1 MATWAMK
8 QRYAWIKARAEAG
21 ESFTRA
27 DIVKAFTVTQ
37 QTASA
42 TLREF
47 QSIYPNVIRY
57 CASRKA
63 FVRADLGAPA
73 KDELGRR
80 DASGLL
86 DALRRLVFAARTTG
100 GTAGPDEGLMKAC
113 AEAEAAIAK
122 ATGAA

>member
-27 DIVKAFTVTQ
+27 DIVETFTVTK

-42 TLREF
+42 TMREF
-47 QSIYPNVIRY
+47 QSIYPDIIRY

-63 FVRADLGAPA
+63 FVRADLGPPE
-73 KDELGRR
+73 KDGLRRR

-86 DALRRLVFAARTTG
+86 DALRKLTIAARTTG